1 MVLYFDAMAHSE
13 NVTEWLAE
21 HPKMMGALWMILL
34 LLAESG
40 GAVAGGAGARAG
52 P

>member
-1 MVLYFDAMAHSE
+1 VVLWFDAMAHSE

-21 HPKMMGALWMILL
+21 HPKMMGALWMMALL
-34 LLAESG
+34 LTETGTAFANSG
-40 GAVAGGAGARAG
+40 GPKAG

>member
-1 MVLYFDAMAHSE
+1 MAHSE

-21 HPKMMGALWMILL
+21 HPKMMGALWMLL
-34 LLAESG
+34 FVLSQTGVAF
-40 GAVAGGAGARAG
+40 AGGSSAKAG

>member
-1 MVLYFDAMAHSE
+1 MAHSE

-21 HPKMMGALWMILL
+21 HPKMMGALWMLMLILSETGNG
-34 LLAESG
+34 LAASG
-40 GAVAGGAGARAG
+40 GPKAG